1 MKKKIL
7 IICFLITASFFTIS
21 TNYDSLPE
29 DITNDIAAAIRS
41 GNTKQLAQYFNTTI
55 DLTIPDNDGTF
66 SKAQAELIVKE
77 FFTKNPPKSFVI
89 NHSGSSND
97 GSLFSV
103 GTYISGVKSFR
114 TYFLVKKIAGT
125 FKIQQLQ
132 FELK

>member
-1 MKKKIL
+1 MKKNFL
-7 IICFLITASFFTIS
+7 IIWLFITASFFTIS
-21 TNYDSLPE
+21 AVYDSVPE

-41 GNTKQLAQYFNTTI
+41 GNTKQLAQYFNTSI
-55 DLTIPDNDGTF
+55 DLTIPENDGTY

-77 FFTKNPPKSFVI
+77 FFDNNPPKSFVI

-103 GTYISGVKSFR
+103 GTYISGTKSFR